1 MSDFLVP
8 PLISAHDSDADRKST
23 RLNSSPCNLVCRL
36 LLEKKKIIPIYGK
49 YSTHKPHTLPTH
61 IISIATRRLWIT
73 SLNASRAVSS
83 TCIRPAATLPYRI
96 SYQN

>member
-36 LLEKKKIIPIYGK
+36 LLEKKKRVSRGTHVREQAFSAWVFVHNDGVLQLRYIIPLHDTMRQLTGTGIV
-49 YSTHKPHTLPTH
+49 L
-61 IISIATRRLWIT
+61 T
-73 SLNASRAVSS
+73 SCSS
-83 TCIRPAATLPYRI
+83 TPRHA
-96 SYQN
+96 S